1 MLKWHKVRLSRGF
14 LLCLALFLYFD
25 QEGLLLWVTL
35 AAMIHEMGHYV
46 TIAAL
51 GGKVNHITFSCVGV
65 EMALSA
71 RYPLVGLKLALV
83 TMAGPMANFLMAL
96 MIWVLGQPLGDEGT
110 LFWALNVG
118 LGVFNLLPVAQLDG
132 GRLLWQYAMA
142 GCRSALAEQFLWV
155 LSIYL
160 SGLLVIGGILL
171 WVFGGGTA
179 TLLMTALWL
188 FATALGIRVGRR
200 KKSTK
205 KSKKFLAFYH
215 LVW

>member
-1 MLKWHKVRLSRGF
+1 MLKWHKVGFTRGF
-14 LLCLALFLYFD
+14 LLCLALFFYFD

-35 AAMIHEMGHYV
+35 AAMIHEMGHYI
-46 TIAAL
+46 TIAVL
-51 GGKVNHITFSCVGV
+51 GGRVNYITFSCVGV

-71 RYPLVGLKLALV
+71 RCPLVGLKLALV
-83 TMAGPMANFLMAL
+83 TLAGPMANFLMAL
-96 MIWVLGQPLGDEGT
+96 MIWGLGQPLGEEGT

-132 GRLLWQYAMA
+132 GRLLWQCAMA

-155 LSIYL
+155 LSVYL

-188 FATALGIRVGRR
+188 FATAFGIRLGKR

-205 KSKKFLAFYH
+205 KLKKFLAFYH